1 MEFHVDEDAFKT
13 SGYSSVDDFVANI
26 PEDAEFKA
34 VEIHFSLPYLVYKP
48 KLINILRQ
56 MNISGYCN
64 FIFFDRNSVTFFFSF
79 CQIKCNICFGI
90 SMHCNT

>member
-1 MEFHVDEDAFKT
+1 MEYHVDEDAFKT
-13 SGYSSVDDFVANI
+13 SGFSSVDDFVANI
-26 PEDAEFKA
+26 PENEDFKA

-64 FIFFDRNSVTFFFSF
+64 FLFFDRNSRSVYLYLVYKESKKTWNL
-79 CQIKCNICFGI
+79 QQK
-90 SMHCNT
+90 